1 MYGEPVTPLR
11 LVASLGGAIGKGLKQ
26 LWEESCKLGRIMR
39 TEFSRAFE
47 AESRRPPQAA
57 RKLNMPVRGSGLFV
71 VGFEA
76 VILILLANGED
87 FNSGRI
93 FLNPITLG
101 IFIAALWSFPSVWV
115 RIPSFLQKVLLLCL
129 ATIVTITFVL
139 LQVRSQFIWKLGSLV
154 GLQKNRHGPILL
166 GASYLVMVVLWI
178 MIIFSRKKPQRSL
191 SGGGRQRVQPM
202 QSEEREWSNI
212 PSITYA
218 DVGGMDRVK
227 ERIRSVVHNRLHPE
241 RYGGVVQ
248 NGILLHGPQ
257 GTGKTFLAEAT
268 AGEFRINYSYV
279 RPTEL
284 IERWMGAPEAN
295 VREVFENAA
304 VYRPI
309 LLFIDE
315 IDSLGSVRQQIGKDG
330 DPGGAGRA
338 YNTTTIQL
346 TQSIDKYRNL
356 QGLIIMAATN
366 FLDAVDSALIRDGR
380 FDVKERVDLPD
391 QPTIVRILEAQ
402 LAKKPHET
410 FPLEPFATRMPGASA
425 AKLKGIVDRAAAI
438 AVEQRRKIAAKD
450 LERAIEEAGG
460 ADRPLF
466 RPVDWGDLMISA
478 DVEQELRTLVI
489 VLNHKGMVSLDVEA
503 PSGLL
508 LIGPPGTGKTM
519 VARLIATQTHRSFYP
534 ITPADVLGG
543 AVGASV
549 KKLQE
554 IFARAKEHAPSIL
567 FLDEIDG
574 LLPRNYGQLN
584 AHDVQ
589 LVEQALM
596 EITALEP
603 AHNVFLIGT
612 TNHIDQIDARV
623 LRGGRFGEKIEIG
636 VPDAAGYRML
646 IERYLGRARLT
657 DGLSVEY
664 LIEQMR
670 GVSPADLEAICKAA
684 KRFAMRRLPE
694 GGEELPPIEWDD
706 FAQAMKRVQ
715 VQFS

>member
-1 MYGEPVTPLR
+1 
-11 LVASLGGAIGKGLKQ
+11 
-26 LWEESCKLGRIMR
+26 
-39 TEFSRAFE
+39 
-47 AESRRPPQAA
+47 
-57 RKLNMPVRGSGLFV
+57 

-76 VILILLANGED
+76 IILILLASGED

-101 IFIAALWSFPSVWV
+101 IFIAALWSFPSVWG

-129 ATIVTITFVL
+129 TTIVTITFVL
-139 LQVRSQFIWKLGSLV
+139 VQVRSQFIWNLGSLV

-178 MIIFSRKKPQRSL
+178 MIIFSRKRPPRSL
-191 SGGGRQRVQPM
+191 SGVGQRIQPLRP
-202 QSEEREWSNI
+202 EEQDWSNI

-241 RYGGVVQ
+241 RYGRVVQ

-268 AGEFRINYSYV
+268 AGEFGINYYYA

-284 IERWMGAPEAN
+284 IERWVGAPEAN
-295 VREVFENAA
+295 VRDVFERA
-304 VYRPI
+304 VAHRPI
-309 LLFIDE
+309 LFFIDE
-315 IDSLGSVRQQIGKDG
+315 LDALGSTRQHIGKDG
-330 DPGGAGRA
+330 DPGGAGRM
-338 YNTTTIQL
+338 YNTVTVQL
-346 TQSIDKYRNL
+346 MQSIDTYRNT
-356 QGLIIMAATN
+356 QGFIIMAATN
-366 FLDAVDSALIRDGR
+366 FLDAVDSALVRDGR

-402 LAKKPHET
+402 LGRMPHEK
-410 FPLEPFATRMPGASA
+410 FSLEPFAMRMPGASA
-425 AKLKGIVDRAAAI
+425 AKLKTLVDRAAAI

-466 RPVDWGDLMISA
+466 RPVDWGDLVISP
-478 DVEQELRTLVI
+478 DVEQELRTLVS
-489 VLNHKGMVSLDVEA
+489 VLNHKGIASLDVEA

-534 ITPADVLGG
+534 ITPAEVLGG

-554 IFARAKEHAPSIL
+554 IFARAKEHMPSIL

-596 EITALEP
+596 EITGLEP

-636 VPDAAGYRML
+636 VPDAAGYRKL
-646 IERYLGRARLT
+646 IERHLGRARLT
-657 DGLSVEY
+657 DGLSAEY
-664 LIEQMR
+664 LIEQLR

-694 GGEELPPIEWDD
+694 GGEELPPLEWDD
-706 FAQAMKRVQ
+706 FTQAMKRVQ

>member
-11 LVASLGGAIGKGLKQ
+11 LVAWLGGAIGKSLRHV
-26 LWEESCKLGRIMR
+26 WEESCRVGRVVR
-39 TEFSRAFE
+39 AEFVRSFDAERRKAPPEPKPKIPVRAFGFFLVGL
-47 AESRRPPQAA
+47 QAI
-57 RKLNMPVRGSGLFV
+57 GL
-71 VGFEA
+71 
-76 VILILLANGED
+76 ILIPTKEG
-87 FNSGRI
+87 
-93 FLNPITLG
+93 FLNPVTLG
-101 IFIAALWSFPSVWV
+101 ILVATLWSFPSVWKHM
-115 RIPSFLQKVLLLCL
+115 PSLFQKILLLLLVAISETVFLSLL
-129 ATIVTITFVL
+129 AL
-139 LQVRSQFIWKLGSLV
+139 PMLWKVGSAV
-154 GLQKNRHGPILL
+154 GLRKETVEPLISGLSLICMGTAWVVIL
-166 GASYLVMVVLWI
+166 
-178 MIIFSRKKPQRSL
+178 FSKKKSRRAAL
-191 SGGGRQRVQPM
+191 AGGGQEAHQNVQ
-202 QSEEREWSNI
+202 QTERWSNI

-227 ERIRSVVHNRLHPE
+227 ERIRSVVQNRLHPE
-241 RYGGVVQ
+241 RYAGVVQ

-268 AGEFRINYSYV
+268 AGEFRINYYYV
-279 RPTEL
+279 RPTEV
-284 IERWMGAPEAN
+284 IERWVGVPEAN
-295 VREVFENAA
+295 LRDIFERAA
-304 VYRPI
+304 AHRPI

-315 IDSLGSVRQQIGKDG
+315 IDSLGSARQHIGKDG
-330 DPGGAGRA
+330 DPGGAGRM
-338 YNTTTIQL
+338 YNTVTIQL
-346 TQSIDKYRNL
+346 MQSIDAFRST

-402 LAKKPHET
+402 LAKKPRER
-410 FPLEPFATRMPGASA
+410 FALEPFAARMPGASA
-425 AKLKGIVDRAAAI
+425 AKLKALVDRAVAI
-438 AVEQRRKIAAKD
+438 AVDQRRKIAATD

-466 RPVDWGDLMISA
+466 RPVDWGDLVVSP
-478 DVEQELRTLVI
+478 DVEQELRTLI
-489 VLNHKGMVSLDVEA
+489 SVLNHKGMAHLDVEA

-519 VARLIATQTHRSFYP
+519 LARLIATQTHRSFYP

-543 AVGASV
+543 AIGASV

-554 IFARAKEHAPSIL
+554 MFARAKEHAPSIL

-596 EITALEP
+596 EITGLEP

-612 TNHIDQIDARV
+612 TNRIDQIDARV

-636 VPDAAGYRML
+636 VPDTAGCRKL
-646 IERYLGRARLT
+646 IERYMGRARLT
-657 DGLSVEY
+657 DGLSTEY
-664 LIEQMR
+664 LIEHLR

-694 GGEELPPIEWDD
+694 GGEELPPLEWDD